1 MVRGPVPL
9 CIRASVVDCCVL
21 SYGITPLVAMHIVL
35 QVDIPERVCCT
46 QAVTDLLDCRSAPAD
61 DRLYCRVT
69 GRFATHGCTVAGLKR
84 DAVLLEM
91 PDTL

>member
-1 MVRGPVPL
+1 MHNSISCFVL
-9 CIRASVVDCCVL
+9 CAELRCYSSHPHAHNSAV
-21 SYGITPLVAMHIVL
+21 
-35 QVDIPERVCCT
+35 QVDIPERVCRT

-69 GRFATHGCTVAGLKR
+69 GRSATYGCTAAGLTC
-84 DAVLLEM
+84 DVVLLET